1 MGTNILIGSDLG
13 ESSKLA
19 IETGLVWAKILKC
32 NPIIIYI
39 EEKKEE
45 KKEVIDG
52 LTERLHEQI
61 RLIANDEKLIKS
73 SYVAFGKKEE
83 RLLQEIELNNA
94 KILVLGKTGDSEGK
108 DFMVSGTTEMAIR
121 NIPIPILAIKGEGAK
136 SPTNI
141 FWAIDL
147 GKADDFSFEWVKIIS
162 TYFKVN
168 VLIGFIADTKYFD
181 PKSTTN
187 DLDSLLDGTAREKI
201 QNFKEGLE
209 KEGINTEVKIHPE
222 SHTGV
227 AMGLE
232 ALIEGSSCDLVVMG
246 TAAKKGLKRLIMGSV
261 SESLIS
267 KIEESIFI
275 VKSPN

>member
-13 ESSKLA
+13 DSSKLA
-19 IETGLVWAKILKC
+19 IQTGLVWAKILKC
-32 NPIIIYI
+32 NPIIIYV
-39 EEKKEE
+39 EDKKEE
-45 KKEVIDG
+45 KKEIIDG

-73 SYVAFGKKEE
+73 SYVVFGKKEE
-83 RLLQEIELNNA
+83 RLLQEIESNNA
-94 KILVLGKTGDSEGK
+94 KLLVLGTTGDSGIK
-108 DFMVSGTTEMAIR
+108 DFLTSGTTEMAIR

-147 GKADDFSFEWVKIIS
+147 SNADDFCFEWVKIIS
-162 TYFKVN
+162 LYFNVN
-168 VLIGFIADTKYFD
+168 VLIGFIADAKYFD
-181 PKSTTN
+181 HKSSTN

-201 QNFKEGLE
+201 QSYQEGLE

-222 SHTGV
+222 GHTGI
-227 AMGLE
+227 AMSLE
-232 ALIEGSSCDLVVMG
+232 AMIEGSSCDLVVMG

-261 SESLIS
+261 SESLIH
-267 KIEESIFI
+267 KIKDSIFI